1 MIRCTLTRV
10 ALLCLALAA
19 VAVAGCGRRGYHKVS
34 GRVHYPD
41 GKPVVAG
48 RVVVDYPDSP
58 RGSWGAIRPDGSFMM
73 GSYAPDDGILRGT
86 FRVSIQS
93 THLMRQDGSTVE
105 LVDRRFADPETS
117 GFSFSVPEQLEWDIT
132 VTKPVPVGKPP
143 PSP

>member
-1 MIRCTLTRV
+1 MTRRTST
-10 ALLCLALAA
+10 AAAGLCLVLLV
-19 VAVAGCGRRGYHKVS
+19 VAGTGCGRRGYHKVS

-41 GKPVVAG
+41 GTPVVIG

-58 RGSWGAIRPDGSFMM
+58 RGSWGAIRPDGTFTM

-93 THLMRQDGSTVE
+93 TYVMRQDGSTVE

-117 GFSFSVPEQLEWDIT
+117 GLSFSVPEQLEWDIT
-132 VTKPVPVGKPP
+132 VTKPAGGGRGPGD
-143 PSP
+143 